1 MASFKNLSIKW
12 KVLSV
17 SMLGLILLA
26 SVSAYWQIR
35 DIHRQSVKAVEEKS
49 RAVVLTL
56 EATREEM
63 ANKLTLGVIKPFDQ
77 IDKANLLE
85 AIPIITAINAARK
98 NAEEAGY
105 TFRVP
110 KEQPRNPANE
120 PDEMERKVLNELK
133 SSNVPE
139 LAIEDKENV
148 HYFRPIRLTRECLMC
163 HGDPKGELDPVGGVK
178 EGWKEGEIH
187 GAFHIISSLAET
199 KAMVAKARNNII
211 LTAFVIVSLLSVVLL
226 LVVSSVTRPL
236 KKGVELARRIEEG
249 DLTTDIQLDQSD
261 EVGDLIKALNN
272 MARNL
277 RSVFSE
283 VTSHAAALDS
293 ASTNLEALSSQ
304 LSDGAN
310 NMNVRSNTLATAAEE
325 MSTNMGSVSSSAEQ
339 STSNVNTVATA
350 AEEMTATVNEIA
362 QNTEKSR
369 QVTSDAVR
377 SVEKASG
384 KVDELSRAASEITKV
399 TEVIVEIAEQTK
411 LLALNATIEAA
422 RAGEAGKGFAVV
434 ANEVKELAKQTNEA
448 TDDIRNKIETMRK
461 SADSTVQEI
470 ELIHKV
476 INDVNEIVVNIASA
490 VEEQA
495 ATTRDIA
502 SNIGQAAAGIQ
513 DMTRNVTQAAEVSQ
527 SITTDILNVKQS
539 SDELKNASDML
550 RYSSGEL
557 SHMGGALKKVVD
569 RFRL

>member
-1 MASFKNLSIKW
+1 MASFRNLSIRW

-17 SMLGLILLA
+17 SMLGLACLA
-26 SVSAYWQIR
+26 AVSAWMQIR
-35 DIHRQSVKAVEEKS
+35 DIRRQSVRAVEEKS
-49 RAVVLTL
+49 RAIVLTL

-63 ANKLTLGVIKPFDQ
+63 AKKISLGIIKPFDQ
-77 IDKANLLE
+77 IDRSVLVE
-85 AIPIITAINAARK
+85 AVPIITAINAARK
-98 NAEEAGY
+98 KAEEAGY
-105 TFRVP
+105 SFRVP
-110 KEQPRNPANE
+110 KEQPRNPENE
-120 PDEMERKVLNELK
+120 PDDFERKVLAELTR
-133 SSNVPE
+133 SQTMDTLIQSE
-139 LAIEDKENV
+139 EEV
-148 HYFRPIRLTRECLMC
+148 HYFRPIRLTADCMIC
-163 HGDPKGELDPVGGVK
+163 HGDPKGELDPLGGVK

-199 KAMVAKARNNII
+199 KAAVSKARNNII
-211 LTAFVIVSLLSVVLL
+211 LTAVIIVSLLSLVLL
-226 LVVSSVTRPL
+226 LVVSSITKPL
-236 KKGVELARRIEEG
+236 KKGVELARRIEDG
-249 DLTTDIQLDQSD
+249 DLTTDIQLDQKD
-261 EVGDLIKALNN
+261 EVGDLINALNN
-272 MARNL
+272 MAKNL
-277 RSVFSE
+277 RTVFGE
-283 VTSHAAALDS
+283 VTSYAASLDN
-293 ASTNLEALSSQ
+293 ASTNLEALSGQ
-304 LSDGAN
+304 LSDGAT
-310 NMNVRSNTLATAAEE
+310 NMNERSNTLATAAEE
-325 MSTNMGSVSSSAEQ
+325 MSTNMSSVSTSAEQ
-339 STSNVNTVATA
+339 STANVNTVATA

-369 QVTSDAVR
+369 QVTSNAVM

-470 ELIHKV
+470 ELIHTV

-539 SDELKNASDML
+539 SDELKNAGDML

-557 SHMGGALKKVVD
+557 SRMGGALKKVVD
-569 RFRL
+569 RFRI